1 MKLTPLLL
9 FLLLVVI
16 LVISVIVCKNCWNL
30 DKQEGFV
37 NFAADSTP
45 IDVVTIPQYTSS
57 RGVIKLYD
65 NLFFDKVN
73 ANIIEVDSTTYTG
86 NIRIGPIGSKPTPDG
101 NVDITGNTI
110 ANVYVS
116 TRANVMKTYPVT
128 STAASESNIST
139 ISSSYNAF
147 DYITKCAK
155 TDTYQLFYIPWDTKT
170 LVTVITKHNTY
181 REGSDISTKNFM
193 FGNTADCPIQYMPS
207 IAQVSDLTATAADND
222 PKNNTYVTDEYYDS
236 AKKVYQLSKYV
247 KFDPTN
253 AYLLIRGEKSLD
265 VRTRYPGPILTYNQ
279 VGQVSNTPS
288 TIVNTNYIT
297 FTFNDKYQNIVSY
310 TMWDKNTVIALYQK
324 DGVKYKM
331 VNVARFTEAGLD
343 TGTKNATPTSTGAAT
358 ASAAGTD
365 ASGNIMPPLP
375 PDVSGNAI
383 SDYYKW
389 YWYWNSAAGG
399 ASTNKYSDDYI
410 LKTQIVPP
418 VCPSCPNCPSN
429 TSGTCT
435 SCGGQGGSGTLT
447 ADGSSLV
454 KDDKG
459 VKKDDQKQQ
468 PDQSSTYDNAKGVV
482 NNTVD
487 ATGRVL
493 YRTANATG
501 RVLSGAA
508 NATGNIV
515 TGTVD
520 AATGV
525 VNNVVDE
532 VGGVAK
538 ALINAPQNG
547 GYYGNGGGAG
557 AGSYGNGGGAG
568 SYGTGAPGF
577 SQGNAPIDNYSYY
590 GALPEKGADYM
601 PVTTDFS
608 AFRK

>member
-1 MKLTPLLL
+1 M
-9 FLLLVVI
+9 
-16 LVISVIVCKNCWNL
+16 
-30 DKQEGFV
+30 
-37 NFAADSTP
+37 NFAADSAP
-45 IDVVTIPQYTSS
+45 VGVVTIPQYTSS

-73 ANIIEVDSTTYTG
+73 ANLIEVDSNTYKG
-86 NIRIGPIGSKPTPDG
+86 KLSGALPSPDG
-101 NVDITGNTI
+101 NVDMTGNTI

-116 TRANVMKTYPVT
+116 TRANVMNTYPAT
-128 STAASESNIST
+128 STVASESNIST
-139 ISSSYNAF
+139 ISTSYDAF
-147 DYITKCAK
+147 DYTTKCAK

-170 LVTVITKHNTY
+170 VVAVVPSVAGNN
-181 REGSDISTKNFM
+181 ISVFNYM
-193 FGNTADCPIQYMPS
+193 FGNTADCPIQMAQSS
-207 IAQVSDLTATAADND
+207 IPVQNLKATAADND
-222 PKNNTYVTDEYYDS
+222 ANNNTYVTDEYYDS

-265 VRTRYPGPILTYNQ
+265 IYSRSSTPSLSNYSK

-288 TIVNTNYIT
+288 AVANTSYGSMV
-297 FTFNDKYQNIVSY
+297 FTDNYQNVVSY
-310 TMWDKNTVIALYQK
+310 TKWDKNTVIALYQK

-358 ASAAGTD
+358 ASATGTD

-375 PDVSGNAI
+375 PDVSGNAV

-454 KDDKG
+454 KDGKNDAKTTATNTPAPTTNTNAPATNTSA
-459 VKKDDQKQQ
+459 QQ
-468 PDQSSTYDNAKGVV
+468 PSSTYNNTKGVV

-487 ATGRVL
+487 AAGNVINTTVDTTGKVL
-493 YRTANATG
+493 
-501 RVLSGAA
+501 
-508 NATGNIV
+508 
-515 TGTVD
+515 TGTVG
-520 AATGV
+520 AATGL
-525 VNNVVDE
+525 VNNVVNE

-547 GYYGNGGGAG
+547 GSYSTGVG
-557 AGSYGNGGGAG
+557 GSYGNA
-568 SYGTGAPGF
+568 SYGGNGVGGAPGF